1 MSSSNCCFLNCI
13 QVSQDASKVVWYSHL
28 SKNFPQFFV
37 MHTVKGFH
45 KVNEAEVDVFL
56 ECSCFFNDPTDVGN
70 FISGF
75 SAFSKLSLYIWKVS
89 VHILLKPSLK
99 DFEHYLASTW
109 NKCNFVVVWTFL
121 GTSLLCDWN
130 ENQLFQSCG
139 HCWVFQIC
147 WHIEYS
153 TFRTSSFRIWNSSAG
168 IPTPPVALSIVI
180 VQVKFVASFK

>member
-45 KVNEAEVDVFL
+45 IVNEAEVDVFL

-89 VHILLKPSLK
+89 VHILLKPDLEN
-99 DFEHYLASTW
+99 FHHYFAS
-109 NKCNFVVVWTFL
+109 V
-121 GTSLLCDWN
+121 
-130 ENQLFQSCG
+130 
-139 HCWVFQIC
+139 
-147 WHIEYS
+147 
-153 TFRTSSFRIWNSSAG
+153 
-168 IPTPPVALSIVI
+168 
-180 VQVKFVASFK
+180 